1 MAAAAAGCRP
11 TVTNTEA
18 LGDLLYTDYFYLFQ
32 AAGLILLVAMIG
44 AITLTL
50 RHKAGRAPPGHRRA
64 GPPRGAQDAVE
75 LRKVQPGSGI

>member
-1 MAAAAAGCRP
+1 
-11 TVTNTEA
+11 
-18 LGDLLYTDYFYLFQ
+18 LGDLLYTEYFYLFQ

-50 RHKAGRAPPGHRRA
+50 RHKVDVRRQSIAEQVHRS
-64 GPPRGAQDAVE
+64 GAHAVE